1 MRSTS
6 RRAQESSMSVS
17 SPATHNGTWNGQ
29 GSAFNSPS
37 IPHHVARGGQDFGA
51 MYGSPVKIGQQLV
64 RRDSTASQLG
74 RMSYGNPQP
83 IQRRESMVSQGT
95 PTSQPS
101 RHSSISTTARN
112 SAVARS
118 SALLHP
124 TVNTNGQFMYA
135 IPEGVSVQ
143 EFAFRRG
150 QQDRGNTRDRIPPN
164 PYHTCFDAMWETYYK
179 KGKLSRGDA
188 IVLPADPPSPSRA
201 NYDWPPLVNPY
212 TQTPEHPHG
221 IYDENF
227 SRGVCIGALEAME
240 ALINTVCKRG
250 KTWQSTVCDVPR
262 PIAIALLNYP
272 DLLDRYEDLK
282 SAAQEAIGGGLPF
295 RR

>member
-83 IQRRESMVSQGT
+83 IQRRESMASQGT
-95 PTSQPS
+95 STSQPS

-164 PYHTCFDAMWETYYK
+164 PYHTCFDVMWETYYK
-179 KGKLSRGDA
+179 KGK
-188 IVLPADPPSPSRA
+188 V
-201 NYDWPPLVNPY
+201 
-212 TQTPEHPHG
+212 
-221 IYDENF
+221 
-227 SRGVCIGALEAME
+227 LEAMPSFFPQTLPLHL
-240 ALINTVCKRG
+240 ARTMTGHRS
-250 KTWQSTVCDVPR
+250 STPIPR
-262 PIAIALLNYP
+262 PRSIPMVSTTRTSLGECALVL
-272 DLLDRYEDLK
+272 
-282 SAAQEAIGGGLPF
+282 
-295 RR
+295 